1 MTAIQELME
10 ATEEPDIGSSDVIE
24 SLKKAREDIISLTE
38 AKEQLSQVRCFIVS
52 VFHFAS

>member
-38 AKEQLSQVRCFIVS
+38 AKEQLSQVRCFIVR